1 MSPFTWNRKKFK
13 IVKVGNP
20 VLENVKNSFLQI
32 PKKAIS
38 NFIYFLAEN
47 PLTYG
52 LLESKKKS
60 PEMQFWIGQNVFQK
74 FWQPCQ
80 ITYFPFSRLILHLD
94 WWNLG
99 IKHVLDVE
107 REWHSSLSSMTPHSP
122 NRVAN
127 FLKKNLKKISISNAI
142 SQSNLV
148 SFVNNRDK
156 L

>member
-1 MSPFTWNRKKFK
+1 MSPFTWHRKSSKLSKLATLFWK
-13 IVKVGNP
+13 MWKTVFCKY
-20 VLENVKNSFLQI
+20 L
-32 PKKAIS
+32 KKAS
-38 NFIYFLAEN
+38 SKFNSFLAEN

-80 ITYFPFSRLILHLD
+80 ITYFPFSRFILHLD

-107 REWHSSLSSMTPHSP
+107 REWHWSLSSMAPHSP
-122 NRVAN
+122 DRVAN
-127 FLKKNLKKISISNAI
+127 FFKKNQK
-142 SQSNLV
+142 
-148 SFVNNRDK
+148 
-156 L
+156 